1 MGHDACSLH
10 VRTNLP
16 PLMPLIAA
24 LIRYSRWLLPVALLS
39 SLASGFANAALVA
52 LINQALQASGAQLM
66 QLGTRFVLLAA
77 LVLVTRVGSQA
88 LFMYLGQRVK
98 AQLRMQTIGR
108 ITAASF
114 RDLEQCGAARAMGAL
129 TQDLDSIVVFFVSL
143 PSMAMQ
149 GAVIVGCLAY
159 LGMLSLPILAV
170 ALGVLGVGTLGTQ
183 LLSTR
188 ALRHLRAS
196 RDREDK
202 LLNRFRALF
211 DGAKELKLHRARAN
225 AFVGSELAPHV
236 EAVRVQRTRGYVL
249 HALAASWG
257 NLLLFGFVGLTT
269 FVLAQL
275 FGADAHVMSGYAL
288 VFLYLIMPVEGL
300 LAALPSLNSARVAFE
315 RIGALEAALPAEPG
329 NHADSA
335 AAPAPVERFSRIVF
349 EGVEHRYV
357 RESDDGLFTLGPID
371 LTFDAGELVY
381 LVGGNG
387 SGKTTLA
394 KLLVGL
400 YAPERG
406 RLLVDGVAVDDATRA
421 AYRQRFSVV
430 FSDFH
435 LFDSLLGLT
444 GEREGMAR
452 TLLVALQL
460 DHKVRIERGTFSTL
474 ALSQGQRKRLALLV
488 AFLEDRPF
496 YVFDEWAAD
505 QDPAF
510 KDVFYRTLLPA
521 LKANGKTVLVITHDD
536 RYFDL
541 ADRLVKLENGRIAS
555 ITADA
560 AGADHARRTGGNDM
574 ASAA

>member
-1 MGHDACSLH
+1 
-10 VRTNLP
+10 
-16 PLMPLIAA
+16 MPLIAS
-24 LIRYSRWLLPVALLS
+24 LLRYSRWLLPVALFA

-66 QLGTRFVLLAA
+66 HLGMRFVLLAA
-77 LVLVTRVGSQA
+77 LVLVTRIGSQA

-114 RDLEQCGAARAMGAL
+114 RDLERCGAARAVGAL

-143 PSMAMQ
+143 PSIAMQ
-149 GAVIVGCLAY
+149 GAVIVGCLTY

-170 ALGVLGVGTLGTQ
+170 ALGVLGAGTLGTQ
-183 LLSTR
+183 LVSAR

-196 RDREDK
+196 RDREDT
-202 LLNRFRALF
+202 LLNQFRALF
-211 DGAKELKLHRARAN
+211 DGAKELKLHRARAD

-269 FVLAQL
+269 FVLAHL

-335 AAPAPVERFSRIVF
+335 PAPAEGFSRIAF

-406 RLLVDGVAVDDATRA
+406 RLLVDGVAVDDTTRA

-435 LFDSLLGLT
+435 LFDSLLGLA

-541 ADRLVKLENGRIAS
+541 ADRLIKLENGRIAAIS
-555 ITADA
+555 ADT
-560 AGADHARRTGGNDM
+560 AGADNARRTGGNDM

>member
-1 MGHDACSLH
+1 
-10 VRTNLP
+10 
-16 PLMPLIAA
+16 MPLIAS
-24 LIRYSRWLLPVALLS
+24 LIRYSRWLLPVALFA

-52 LINQALQASGAQLM
+52 LINQALQASGTQLM
-66 QLGTRFVLLAA
+66 HLGMRFMLLAA
-77 LVLVTRVGSQA
+77 LVLVTRIGSQA

-114 RDLEQCGAARAMGAL
+114 RDLERCGSARAMGAL

-143 PSMAMQ
+143 PSIAMQ

-170 ALGVLGVGTLGTQ
+170 ALGVLGAGTLGTQ
-183 LLSTR
+183 LVSAR

-196 RDREDK
+196 RNREDK
-202 LLNRFRALF
+202 LLSQFRALF

-269 FVLAQL
+269 FVLAHR

-300 LAALPSLNSARVAFE
+300 LAALPSLSSARVAFE
-315 RIGALEAALPAEPG
+315 RIGELEAALPAEPG

-335 AAPAPVERFSRIVF
+335 TAPAPAAGFSRIVF

-444 GEREGMAR
+444 AEREGIAR

-510 KDVFYRTLLPA
+510 KDVFYRMLLPA

-541 ADRLVKLENGRIAS
+541 ADRLVKLENGRIAAMTA
-555 ITADA
+555 ITAGPDN
-560 AGADHARRTGGNDM
+560 ARRTDGNDM

>member
-1 MGHDACSLH
+1 
-10 VRTNLP
+10 
-16 PLMPLIAA
+16 MPLIAS
-24 LIRYSRWLLPVALLS
+24 LIRYSRWLLPVALLA

-52 LINQALQASGAQLM
+52 LINQALRASGAQLM
-66 QLGTRFVLLAA
+66 HLGARFVLLAA
-77 LVLVTRVGSQA
+77 LVLVTRIGSQA

-98 AQLRMQTIGR
+98 AHLRMQTIGR

-114 RDLEQCGAARAMGAL
+114 RDLERCGAARAMGAL
-129 TQDLDSIVVFFVSL
+129 TQDLDSIVVFFVNL
-143 PSMAMQ
+143 PSIAMQ

-170 ALGVLGVGTLGTQ
+170 ALGVLGAGTLGTH
-183 LLSTR
+183 LVSAR

-202 LLNRFRALF
+202 LLNQFRALF
-211 DGAKELKLHRARAN
+211 DGAKELKLHRARAD
-225 AFVGSELAPHV
+225 AFVGGQLAPHV

-269 FVLAQL
+269 FVLAHL

-300 LAALPSLNSARVAFE
+300 LAALPSLSAARVAFE
-315 RIGALEAALPAEPG
+315 RIGALEAALPAEQG
-329 NHADSA
+329 NHADSDTA
-335 AAPAPVERFSRIVF
+335 ATAAGGFSRVAF

-357 RESDDGLFTLGPID
+357 RESDDSLFTLGPID

-406 RLLVDGVAVDDATRA
+406 RVLVDGVAVDDATRA

-444 GEREGMAR
+444 GEREGIAQA
-452 TLLVALQL
+452 LLVALQL
-460 DHKVRIERGTFSTL
+460 DHKVRIEHGAFSTL

-505 QDPAF
+505 QDPTF

-541 ADRLVKLENGRIAS
+541 ADRLVKLENGRIAA
-555 ITADA
+555 ITANT
-560 AGADHARRTGGNDM
+560 AGADDARRTGGDDM

>member
-1 MGHDACSLH
+1 
-10 VRTNLP
+10 
-16 PLMPLIAA
+16 MPLIAS
-24 LIRYSRWLLPVALLS
+24 LIRYSRWLLPVALLT

-52 LINQALQASGAQLM
+52 LINQALQASGTQLM
-66 QLGTRFVLLAA
+66 ELGMRFALLAA
-77 LVLVTRVGSQA
+77 LVLVTRIGSQA

-114 RDLEQCGAARAMGAL
+114 RDLERCGSARAMGAL

-143 PSMAMQ
+143 PSIAMQ

-159 LGMLSLPILAV
+159 LGTLSLPILVV
-170 ALGVLGVGTLGTQ
+170 ALGVLGAGTLGTQ
-183 LLSTR
+183 RVSTR

-196 RDREDK
+196 RHREDK
-202 LLNRFRALF
+202 LLSQFRALF

-269 FVLAQL
+269 FVLAHL

-300 LAALPSLNSARVAFE
+300 LAALPSLSSARIAFE
-315 RIGALEAALPAEPG
+315 RIGELEAALPAEPG

-335 AAPAPVERFSRIVF
+335 TAPAPAEGFSRIVF

-421 AYRQRFSVV
+421 KYRQRFSVV

-452 TLLVALQL
+452 ALLVALQL

-541 ADRLVKLENGRIAS
+541 ADRLVKLENGRIAAM
-555 ITADA
+555 TANT
-560 AGADHARRTGGNDM
+560 AGPDNARRTGGSDM

>member
-1 MGHDACSLH
+1 
-10 VRTNLP
+10 
-16 PLMPLIAA
+16 MPLIAS
-24 LIRYSRWLLPVALLS
+24 LIRYSRWLLPVALLA

-66 QLGTRFVLLAA
+66 HLGARFVLLAA
-77 LVLVTRVGSQA
+77 LVLVTRIGSQA

-98 AQLRMQTIGR
+98 AHLRMQTIGR

-114 RDLEQCGAARAMGAL
+114 RDLERCGAARAMGAL
-129 TQDLDSIVVFFVSL
+129 TQDLDSIVVFFVNL
-143 PSMAMQ
+143 PSIAMQ

-159 LGMLSLPILAV
+159 LGMLSPPILAV
-170 ALGVLGVGTLGTQ
+170 ALGVLGAGTLGTH
-183 LLSTR
+183 LVSAR

-202 LLNRFRALF
+202 LLNQFRALF
-211 DGAKELKLHRARAN
+211 DGAKELKLHRARAD
-225 AFVGSELAPHV
+225 AFVGGQLAPHV
-236 EAVRVQRTRGYVL
+236 EAVRAQRTRGYVL

-269 FVLAQL
+269 FVLAHL

-300 LAALPSLNSARVAFE
+300 LAALPSLSSARVAFE
-315 RIGALEAALPAEPG
+315 RIGALEAALPAEQG
-329 NHADSA
+329 SHADSDTA
-335 AAPAPVERFSRIVF
+335 ATAAGGFSRIAF

-357 RESDDGLFTLGPID
+357 RESDDSLFTLGPID
-371 LTFDAGELVY
+371 LAFDAGELVY

-444 GEREGMAR
+444 GEREGIAQA
-452 TLLVALQL
+452 LLVALQL
-460 DHKVRIERGTFSTL
+460 DHKVRIEHGAFSTL

-505 QDPAF
+505 QDPTF

-541 ADRLVKLENGRIAS
+541 ADRLVKLENGRIAA
-555 ITADA
+555 ITANT
-560 AGADHARRTGGNDM
+560 AGADDARRTGGDDM

>member
-1 MGHDACSLH
+1 
-10 VRTNLP
+10 
-16 PLMPLIAA
+16 MPLIAS
-24 LIRYSRWLLPVALLS
+24 LIRYSRWLLPVALLA

-66 QLGTRFVLLAA
+66 HLGMRFVLLAA
-77 LVLVTRVGSQA
+77 LVLVTRIGSQA

-114 RDLEQCGAARAMGAL
+114 RDLERCGAARAMGAL

-170 ALGVLGVGTLGTQ
+170 ALGVLGAGTLGTQ
-183 LLSTR
+183 LVSAR

-269 FVLAQL
+269 FVLAHL

-315 RIGALEAALPAEPG
+315 RIGELEAALPAEPG

-335 AAPAPVERFSRIVF
+335 TAPAPAPAEGFSRIVF

-541 ADRLVKLENGRIAS
+541 ADRLVKLENGRIAA
-555 ITADA
+555 ITADT
-560 AGADHARRTGGNDM
+560 AGADHARHTGGNDM